1 MAAEERTFLL
11 ETPDGMSFVV
21 SEREARQ
28 SGEIHCDTICYDG
41 QPIDVNVE
49 GNTLAKALHYCKK
62 HAYSD
67 DHDLRAWDAKF
78 VADLD
83 LETLYDLTLA
93 SHKLEIQGL
102 LALTCQTLANKIK
115 GKSPHETCH
124 VLNIRGVFTPEL
136 HQEHSSES
144 CASHTV
150 LAAMKINANWWHLER
165 KLVDKALRALD
176 IVRRQDFTGYEP
188 KIDGLVRH
196 RFSDFNLA
204 FFDLDKESEESDV
217 GFPVDI
223 FGTVVARDTEDYRC
237 VYLFRRERDDPQH
250 ISSPD
255 DMLSLTDPCRGL
267 VSENRVY
274 FEIDLKIKHDG
285 CADKDFSKGILEFEQ
300 ARLRE
305 GKVVYNPVEATIEI
319 NVLKGPCN
327 ISRVAASTPGNFKD
341 HIILYEAAGG
351 PTIIGDG
358 GSVPLSRRVVAVT
371 REKKLALFLVGG
383 DALEYLALTL
393 GHSDEVVNRRMG
405 CAQVEVK
412 VAWTA
417 VPARKRP
424 NMFKAVAN
432 QLLLM

>member
-1 MAAEERTFLL
+1 
-11 ETPDGMSFVV
+11 MSFVV

-204 FFDLDKESEESDV
+204 FFDLDKESEYFDDCSFHYVRESDV

-250 ISSPD
+250 ISSP
-255 DMLSLTDPCRGL
+255 
-267 VSENRVY
+267 
-274 FEIDLKIKHDG
+274 
-285 CADKDFSKGILEFEQ
+285 
-300 ARLRE
+300 
-305 GKVVYNPVEATIEI
+305 VYNPVEATIEI

>member
-83 LETLYDLTLA
+83 LETLYDLTL
-93 SHKLEIQGL
+93 
-102 LALTCQTLANKIK
+102 
-115 GKSPHETCH
+115 
-124 VLNIRGVFTPEL
+124 
-136 HQEHSSES
+136 
-144 CASHTV
+144 
-150 LAAMKINANWWHLER
+150 
-165 KLVDKALRALD
+165 
-176 IVRRQDFTGYEP
+176 
-188 KIDGLVRH
+188 
-196 RFSDFNLA
+196 
-204 FFDLDKESEESDV
+204 
-217 GFPVDI
+217 
-223 FGTVVARDTEDYRC
+223 
-237 VYLFRRERDDPQH
+237 
-250 ISSPD
+250 
-255 DMLSLTDPCRGL
+255 
-267 VSENRVY
+267 
-274 FEIDLKIKHDG
+274 
-285 CADKDFSKGILEFEQ
+285 
-300 ARLRE
+300 
-305 GKVVYNPVEATIEI
+305 VYNPVEATIEI